1 MTQAGWI
8 SIHRKIRE
16 HSFFRQK
23 RTFSYFEAWIDL
35 LLSASHKDNTILLNA
50 NITSVKRGELITSK
64 KTLGERWKW
73 SNNKV
78 NKFMRIL
85 EEDHMAI
92 VKCTSKYTRITL
104 VNYDLYQVTPLKKGD
119 QKHIENTSDRNQTH
133 TFNNVNNS
141 KNTNNG
147 DENNNA
153 EQKKEPN
160 SNYRLYF

>member
-8 SIHRKIRE
+8 SIYRKIRE

-64 KTLGERWKW
+64 KALGERWKW

-78 NKFMRIL
+78 NKFMKIL

-104 VNYDLYQVTPLKKGD
+104 VNYGLYQVSPLKKDD
-119 QKHIENTSDRNQTH
+119 QKHIENTSDKDQTH
-133 TFNNVNNS
+133 TFNNINNS

-147 DENNNA
+147 DENNNV
-153 EQKKEPN
+153 EQKNKKP